1 MLEALSNRVS
11 SRTISGTQLSDNFQ
25 IHFPGTHA
33 ILMKLEGI
41 YFGMVNVQM
50 GITPERV
57 EHSLS
62 EDDDV
67 DDLPF
72 TQSSRF

>member
-1 MLEALSNRVS
+1 
-11 SRTISGTQLSDNFQ
+11 
-25 IHFPGTHA
+25 
-33 ILMKLEGI
+33 MKLEGI

-50 GITPERV
+50 GITPERA